1 MEQIFNHED
10 TREDMGQWMSW
21 IKSNEKEILSLLNNL
36 ACKSEEASKLL
47 VDIFTDFQKLN
58 ENHAQIKKI
67 EREADNFTH
76 SVFEELNKTFI
87 TPLDREDISRIASK
101 TDDIIDYIEGI
112 SGRIVNFKIKS
123 PPPYMLEL
131 AKELQKSTK
140 EINLMITSLNK
151 LKVNKS
157 IIEHCRAI
165 SEIEHHADEIY
176 RKAVGEL
183 FETTEIINIIKLKD
197 IYEALEE
204 ASDRCLDVADSIEDV
219 VLKYT

>member
-1 MEQIFNHED
+1 M
-10 TREDMGQWMSW
+10 TQWTSW
-21 IKSNEKEILSLLNNL
+21 IKSNEKEILSILNEL
-36 ACKSEEASKLL
+36 ACRAENAAKLL
-47 VDIFTDFQKLN
+47 VDLFNDFQKLN
-58 ENHAQIKKI
+58 ENHVQIKKI
-67 EREADNFTH
+67 EREADELTH

-123 PPPYMLEL
+123 SPPYMLDL
-131 AKELQKSTK
+131 AKEIHNSTK

-157 IIEHCRAI
+157 IIEHCRTI
-165 SEIEHHADEIY
+165 SEIEHKADDIY

-183 FETTEIINIIKLKD
+183 LETTDVINIIKLKD